1 MKQMQNLGLKVGV
14 DPYSGKN
21 SKRRRSASSIGGR
34 SKSSPKKTQKLPAKS
49 FDKKDILKL

>member
-34 SKSSPKKTQKLPAKS
+34 SKSSPKKTQKPPAKS